1 MEFPIRVN
9 NRKACLELMKAIE
22 KELPKVKWAEGQ
34 KPTEYI
40 PSINDF
46 PLYIRLGFRT
56 EDTLTYGSEY

>member
-22 KELPKVKWAEGQ
+22 KELPEVRWAEGQ

-40 PSINDF
+40 PPVNNF
-46 PLYIRLGFRT
+46 PLDIRLGFLAKNK
-56 EDTLTYGSEY
+56 LTYGSIY